1 MNTLSITEARK
12 RLPELVNKVYLNSKS
27 FIITKGGIEMA
38 KIVRADESTITTRN
52 KKKNIQKALKLARSI
67 KWIWDD
73 KKWKNKS
80 SVEIANYLR
89 EKAWN
94 SHAS

>member
-1 MNTLSITEARK
+1 
-12 RLPELVNKVYLNSKS
+12 
-27 FIITKGGIEMA
+27 MA
-38 KIVRADESTITTRN
+38 KIVRADESSITTRN